1 MVAGRPPWEKTL
13 EEGYVKHIR
22 SMLRAGAA
30 GIPVLLALLATTT
43 DASGKT
49 APYEPIAVHHLSVPA
64 GYSGESEPDWLPDG
78 KHLVAV
84 VASPDLSAPQLA
96 ITRLD
101 GSHPKCVTCGLD
113 TSVVPGAP
121 DGAAY
126 GKPLPFPDGKRLMVR
141 LGLRPGGGGSAT
153 QNFTYGVVECKPS
166 LADCQ
171 ERSLAP
177 IIMPGGGID
186 QGTQNREGRLS
197 PDGRW
202 FGWTEFT
209 LHGTAMSIGLLAKY
223 GDQYDLKNVRVLN
236 PSDPLGTNSAAW
248 RAQSGYFE
256 LKNFTSDG
264 KSVLYSTTYD
274 ADNFDTWRVDLRTG
288 KRTRITRGIDWEE
301 DVSTSPDGGSYLQF
315 SSRGF
320 DRMPIFALMP
330 RPPFI
335 DFAFFSWVGRYEL
348 NQVNRKCLLEPWL
361 MDTGGE
367 RGTYFGQPVDPRPG
381 TGWDNRTL
389 GQWSP
394 DGTRLLIWQARG
406 NDDGTPQKPGARM
419 VIADLPARKAIQK
432 QANNKTPV
440 PDWAPV
446 RDSYT
451 GFLANSGTFTVY
463 GRKAGKATVSMTG
476 SAFAGSW
483 SVTYDNYSDDGK
495 SFLDGTESTSQES
508 ILSGIQWNASLTLR
522 GKHTGY
528 LNANLKIS
536 KGENGSGGQVSGTV
550 SQRLDKRKV
559 SKFPSATCKP
569 LARPKLRVKTRKAG
583 GGRVRPLVTGRV
595 TADPVWRPV
604 RHATLRLGKKRTFSN
619 SKGVAYLKGRPGQ
632 KVTVKA
638 AGFTGAK
645 ARVPRR
651 GRH

>member
-1 MVAGRPPWEKTL
+1 MKRIGSMV
-13 EEGYVKHIR
+13 
-22 SMLRAGAA
+22 SAGAA
-30 GIPVLLALLATTT
+30 GLLVLLSLFACTQAA
-43 DASGKT
+43 DA
-49 APYEPIAVHHLSVPA
+49 APAPLEPISVHHLPVPA
-64 GYSGESEPDWLPDG
+64 GYSGESEPDWMPDG
-78 KHLVAV
+78 KRLVTV
-84 VASPDLSAPQLA
+84 VASPDLTAPQLA

-113 TSVVPGAP
+113 TAVVPGAP
-121 DGAAY
+121 VDAAF
-126 GKPLPFPDGKRLMVR
+126 GKPAPFPDGKRLMVR
-141 LGLRPGGGGSAT
+141 LGLRPGAGGSPT
-153 QNFTYGVVECKPS
+153 QNFTYGVVECTPT
-166 LADCQ
+166 LVNCE
-171 ERSLAP
+171 ERTLSP

-209 LHGTAMSIGLLAKY
+209 MNGTAMSVGRLAKN
-223 GDQYDLKNVRVLN
+223 GGQYDLENVRILN
-236 PSDPLGTNSAAW
+236 PSGPLGTDSAAW
-248 RAQSGYFE
+248 RAQSPYFE

-274 ADNFDTWRVDLRTG
+274 ASNFDTWRVDLRNG

-335 DFAFFSWVGRYEL
+335 EFALFSWVGRYEL

-361 MDTGGE
+361 LDSGGE

-394 DGTRLLIWQARG
+394 DGTRLLMWQARG
-406 NDDGTPQKPGARM
+406 NDDGTPEKPGARI
-419 VIADLPARKAIQK
+419 VIADLPARKATGK
-432 QANNKTPV
+432 KGNNATPV
-440 PDWAPV
+440 PGWAPA
-446 RDSYT
+446 RGSYT

-463 GRKAGKATVSMTG
+463 GKKTGSATVSMEGT
-476 SAFAGSW
+476 AFGGSW

-495 SFLDGTESTSQES
+495 SFLDGTESTTQAS
-508 ILSGIQWNASLTLR
+508 ILSGITWTAELTLT
-522 GKHTGY
+522 GKHSGH
-528 LNANLKIS
+528 LSANLQII
-536 KGENGSGGQVSGTV
+536 KGEAGAGAQVSGTV
-550 SQRLDKRKV
+550 SQSLDDRTV
-559 SKFPSATCKP
+559 SEFPSATCEP
-569 LARPKLRVKTRKAG
+569 LARPRLRVKAARQKA
-583 GGRVRPLVTGRV
+583 GRVRVLVTGKV

-604 RHATLRLGKKRTFSN
+604 RYATVRLGAERVRTDR
-619 SKGVAYLKGRPGQ
+619 KGIAVLKGKRGRMI
-632 KVTVKA
+632 TASA

-645 ARVPRR
+645 ARAPRP
-651 GRH
+651 GRR